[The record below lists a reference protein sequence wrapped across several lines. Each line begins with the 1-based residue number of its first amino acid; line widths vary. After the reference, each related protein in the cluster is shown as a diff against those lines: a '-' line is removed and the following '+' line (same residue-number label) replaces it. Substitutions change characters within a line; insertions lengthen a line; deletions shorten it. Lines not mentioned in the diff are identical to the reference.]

1 MFMQLCIVYIYSK
14 TINTVHMFGDIIKYS
29 MITVDMDDGDVGL
42 YYDLEHKY
50 NMGIHTSA

>member
-1 MFMQLCIVYIYSK
+1 
-14 TINTVHMFGDIIKYS
+14 MFGDIIKNS
-29 MITVDMDDGDVGL
+29 MITVDMDDGDVEL